1 MSSALTE
8 EEKRRSTAPSV
19 QPQPQANNFEHK
31 NKARE
36 CRKGVSQTVDTCH
49 ISNLHLI

>member
-19 QPQPQANNFEHK
+19 QPQANNFEHK

-36 CRKGVSQTVDTCH
+36 CGKGVSQTVDTCH
-49 ISNLHLI
+49 ISNPHLI